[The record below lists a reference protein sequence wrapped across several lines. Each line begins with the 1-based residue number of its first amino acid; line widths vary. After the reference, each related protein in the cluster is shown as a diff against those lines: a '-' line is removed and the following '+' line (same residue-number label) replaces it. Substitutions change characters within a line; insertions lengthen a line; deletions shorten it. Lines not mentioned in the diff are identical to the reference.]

1 MSRWMWIPDVSVKAL
16 GLRGALGH
24 QEQRLTISMNG
35 DITWHRRFVDKFET
49 RLDFERMPFD
59 NQTLTID
66 VGTFATGAEP
76 VTSLRW
82 RTATDEAYSMRTSET
97 QMPTSWIVCGS
108 ITKDGKTRTG
118 LECGAG
124 LGEDRNGNT
133 LSAHLLI
140 ERNYDSYFY
149 DYIYPSCMLMFLSY
163 AALFIDKQN
172 PGRPGIHSVT
182 VLTEIT
188 LKSALS
194 DLLPPVNDTNGCWIV
209 SLQNTL
215 LVCHF
220 LLFLEFGVVHYAE
233 RHKLRQK
240 LKEREE
246 AKLLLELDE
255 QASRPDRPA
264 QGGAAAEPAAAEGAS
279 RPASPVRSAAGV
291 GGGGEGG
298 EAARRVHSSESTGST
313 LSRPVA
319 DARSDS
325 GEPLLLHVEPSIGLP
340 SLAEMLQE
348 DAEGSAG
355 SGCRCCTRL
364 RSVLGRGMVAG
375 QTSQSLPTG
384 STRMIDFASQDL
396 AVRADS
402 RTWHRWAGVI
412 DWFARFSF
420 PPIIGVYFF
429 VKLEEVGA
437 TLIALGM
444 EGTAQVAMRVGVLL
458 SVLLVISLCPVRAPS
473 PDR

>member
-1 MSRWMWIPDVSVKAL
+1 VV
-16 GLRGALGH
+16 
-24 QEQRLTISMNG
+24 
-35 DITWHRRFVDKFET
+35 
-49 RLDFERMPFD
+49 
-59 NQTLTID
+59 
-66 VGTFATGAEP
+66 
-76 VTSLRW
+76 
-82 RTATDEAYSMRTSET
+82 
-97 QMPTSWIVCGS
+97 
-108 ITKDGKTRTG
+108 
-118 LECGAG
+118 
-124 LGEDRNGNT
+124 
-133 LSAHLLI
+133 
-140 ERNYDSYFY
+140 
-149 DYIYPSCMLMFLSY
+149 
-163 AALFIDKQN
+163 
-172 PGRPGIHSVT
+172 
-182 VLTEIT
+182 
-188 LKSALS
+188 
-194 DLLPPVNDTNGCWIV
+194 WIV

-215 LVCHF
+215 LVCHV
-220 LLFLEFGVVHYAE
+220 LLFLEFGIVHYAE

-264 QGGAAAEPAAAEGAS
+264 QGGAAEPAAAEGAS
-279 RPASPVRSAAGV
+279 RPASPVRSRSSGGD

-325 GEPLLLHVEPSIGLP
+325 GEPLLLHAEPSIGLP

-355 SGCRCCTRL
+355 SGCGCCSRL

-375 QTSQSLPTG
+375 QTSESLPTG
-384 STRMIDFASQDL
+384 STRMIDLASQDL

-420 PPIIGVYFF
+420 PPIFSVYLCF
-429 VKLEEVGA
+429 KLNDVGA
-437 TLIALGM
+437 LWITLGM
-444 EGTAQVAMRVGVLL
+444 DETEQVAMKVAVGLFVVL
-458 SVLLVISLCPVRAPS
+458 VLSLCPVRAPS